1 MSGRPDDHAV
11 AAVSTLSKEGDDRV
25 GAGLVEDPYPHAVLE
40 AALGGSEAGELLRW
54 LSEDASWVVES
65 NDLYTQYRC
74 TNILD
79 LIFCD
84 RVRIRSALMRL
95 AGALEQTFDVRID
108 RRRVEVS
115 AHKLVRGQYIGAH
128 TDMPH
133 GVTETHRA
141 VISVASPTAPVVGGE
156 LTLLRSEHPSTA
168 AVRIAHAQDRAV
180 LMELSDRSFHA
191 VTPVRSGSRYS
202 LVTGY
207 WTVDPGWESAPHDH
221 PKPPVL
227 RHLMRVLERLGACTV
242 PHASRHVRSADH
254 RVKLRPLCAHL
265 AGTYA
270 VLRDWGAEPDICT
283 AGLLHGLYGPLGIGT
298 ALLSLDERDVLR
310 RAVGARV
317 EELVYLY
324 SVLDRRSDEV
334 TADGVYRAR
343 LLGRDLMEKIDGAKL
358 AAVFLISWASR
369 REQAPHAELSPG
381 EADEIMA
388 RLELFDSLAPGRA
401 AADLRT
407 TFGL

>member
-1 MSGRPDDHAV
+1 MSGRPDDHG
-11 AAVSTLSKEGDDRV
+11 AAPVSTLSKDGDDRV

-40 AALGGSEAGELLRW
+40 AVLGEAESGELLRW

-79 LIFCD
+79 LICCD
-84 RVRIRSALMRL
+84 RVRIRSALLRL
-95 AGALEQTFDVRID
+95 AGVLEQTFDVCID
-108 RRRVEVS
+108 RRRVEIS

-156 LTLLRSEHPSTA
+156 LTLLRSEHPSDA
-168 AVRIAHAQDRAV
+168 AVRIAHSHDRAV
-180 LMELSDRSFHA
+180 LMELSDRSLHA

-202 LVTGY
+202 IVTGY
-207 WTVDPGWESAPHDH
+207 WTVDPGWESVPHDH
-221 PKPPVL
+221 QRTPLP
-227 RHLMRVLERLGACTV
+227 RHLMRVLERLGACSV
-242 PHASRHVRSADH
+242 PHAGRHVRSADH
-254 RVKLRPLCAHL
+254 RAKPRPLCAHL

-270 VLRDWGAEPDICT
+270 VLRNWGAEPDVCA

-298 ALLSLDERDVLR
+298 ALLWIDERDVLR
-310 RAVGARV
+310 KAVGARV

-334 TADGVYRAR
+334 SADGLYRTR
-343 LLGRDLMEKIDGAKL
+343 LLGRDLMETIDGAKL

-369 REQAPHAELSPG
+369 REQAPRAGLSPG
-381 EADEIMA
+381 EADEITA
-388 RLELFDSLAPGRA
+388 RLELFDSLVPDRA

-407 TFGL
+407 TFGF